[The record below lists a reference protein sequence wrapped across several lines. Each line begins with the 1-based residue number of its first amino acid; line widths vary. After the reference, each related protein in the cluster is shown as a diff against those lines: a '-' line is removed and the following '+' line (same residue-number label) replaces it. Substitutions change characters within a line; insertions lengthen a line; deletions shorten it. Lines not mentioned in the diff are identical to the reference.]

1 MTREID
7 LSPAMQQAVHVP
19 GFHGRERELALLLD
33 RAVGS
38 RESTLVVGEFPC
50 GKGTLLREL
59 GRRLDVLG
67 YRRSFIEAQTLPS
80 GAVPQHFWARVLPQ
94 FGAEVAAC
102 EYRDIERALYASAE
116 DGPPVLMIDDLHTLV
131 HLPGFASP
139 DLWGMLRAFTQAKAL
154 TLVCTSNVDLVELT
168 DRTKTLTLGSP
179 FFNAMRELV
188 LGPLGEAEVAGI
200 VARTLPEADS
210 ELRRWILA
218 CSGGHARF
226 VETLSSCLAERRPGA
241 EPRGR
246 RELLRGALVRC
257 RHELRHVF
265 SGVWP
270 LFPWEERWM
279 MLRIAVTQRSAGAP
293 PPSLPPVQEA
303 AGRGE
308 RERAFGEL
316 LEDCLT
322 RDEVKRLLADVLER
336 RPEALLPGD
345 GASGGEFYGQV
356 ADLVIRRGLVPRFLE
371 RLRQWGPH
379 RAQDIDQVATMWGQA
394 SRLSPSSWQPLV
406 THCDRLLARGV
417 LARSLR
423 APGWEITPSLFYWW
437 MLDKIQLLIGG
448 YDLMQWLATL
458 QLADRVSLAEA
469 RLFLSLV
476 QRHEVFLAEGAQALT
491 EAACP

>member
-1 MTREID
+1 MLYVTD
-7 LSPAMQQAVHVP
+7 HSD
-19 GFHGRERELALLLD
+19 FHGRERELSLLLE

-59 GRRLDVLG
+59 GRRLRAIG
-67 YRRSFIEAQTLPS
+67 RQQSFIAAQTFPS
-80 GAVPQHFWARVLPQ
+80 GAAPHHFWGRVLPQ
-94 FGAEVAAC
+94 IGADAGAC
-102 EYRDIERALYASAE
+102 EYRDIERALHASAD

-168 DRTKTLTLGSP
+168 DRTKGLTLGSP

-188 LGPLGEAEVAGI
+188 LGPLDETEVGRI
-200 VARTLPEADS
+200 VDRTLPEADTD
-210 ELRRWILA
+210 LRRWILH

-226 VETLSSCLAERRPGA
+226 VHTLSSCLS
-241 EPRGR
+241 EPLAGGKKVLER
-246 RELLRGALVRC
+246 RELLRTALIRC

-265 SGVWP
+265 VGVWP

-279 MLRIAVTQRSAGAP
+279 MLRIAVAQRSAGEVAPSSAP
-293 PPSLPPVQEA
+293 PPLEVA
-303 AGRGE
+303 RTHE

-322 RDEVKRLLADVLER
+322 RSEVRRMLSDVLGGRSES
-336 RPEALLPGD
+336 LLPGE
-345 GASGGEFYGQV
+345 AAGGVEFYEKA
-356 ADLVIRRGLVPRFLE
+356 ADLVLRRGLVPPFLE

-379 RAQDIDQVATMWGQA
+379 RGDDIDRIAAMWGQT
-394 SRLSPSSWQPLV
+394 SRLTPSSWQPLV
-406 THCDRLLARGV
+406 TNCDRLLARGV
-417 LARSLR
+417 LSRSLR
-423 APGWEITPSLFYWW
+423 TPGWEIAPALFYWW
-437 MLDKIQLLIGG
+437 LLDQIQLLIGG
-448 YDLMQWLATL
+448 YELGRWLSTL
-458 QLADRVSLAEA
+458 QLADRVSLAEG

-476 QRHEVFLAEGAQALT
+476 QRHEASLADGARSLMEGV
-491 EAACP
+491 CP

>member
-188 LGPLGEAEVAGI
+188 LGPLGEAEVA
-200 VARTLPEADS
+200 
-210 ELRRWILA
+210 
-218 CSGGHARF
+218 
-226 VETLSSCLAERRPGA
+226 
-241 EPRGR
+241 
-246 RELLRGALVRC
+246 
-257 RHELRHVF
+257 
-265 SGVWP
+265 
-270 LFPWEERWM
+270 
-279 MLRIAVTQRSAGAP
+279 
-293 PPSLPPVQEA
+293 
-303 AGRGE
+303 
-308 RERAFGEL
+308 
-316 LEDCLT
+316 
-322 RDEVKRLLADVLER
+322 
-336 RPEALLPGD
+336 
-345 GASGGEFYGQV
+345 
-356 ADLVIRRGLVPRFLE
+356 
-371 RLRQWGPH
+371 
-379 RAQDIDQVATMWGQA
+379 
-394 SRLSPSSWQPLV
+394 
-406 THCDRLLARGV
+406 
-417 LARSLR
+417 
-423 APGWEITPSLFYWW
+423 
-437 MLDKIQLLIGG
+437 
-448 YDLMQWLATL
+448 
-458 QLADRVSLAEA
+458 
-469 RLFLSLV
+469 
-476 QRHEVFLAEGAQALT
+476 
-491 EAACP
+491 